1 MDSKIYKTL
10 KAIKISDYLYGI
22 FILISILGFYS
33 NKKQRD
39 YIYGKDEKGKNT
51 AHNIRLIILI
61 IALLIYIYFL
71 QRTIKTKTKDKT
83 ETTKLFLQNLD
94 VLAGIIFVI
103 ATLISI
109 YTHIK
114 GDEAIIITE

>member
-1 MDSKIYKTL
+1 MNKKILNIL
-10 KAIKISDYLYGI
+10 KAIKVSDYLYAI
-22 FILISILGFYS
+22 FIVISFLGFYS

-39 YIYGKDEKGKNT
+39 YIYGKDENGKST
-51 AHNIRLIILI
+51 AHIIRLIILV

-71 QRTIKTKTKDKT
+71 ERSIKTKSKDKR
-83 ETTKLFLQNLD
+83 EKNKMFLQNLD
-94 VLAGIIFVI
+94 IFAGIIFVI
-103 ATLISI
+103 GILISI